1 MVQAHR
7 GNDLQVALRFAG
19 VRAAAADARAAP
31 VLGVAAKPRAEQRVV
46 DGPLTFPASFV
57 LASLISGLRQ
67 RLRRRRIGPSL
78 VGPDASSE
86 AIVRSAADAIIAV
99 DADQRIVLFNAAA
112 ERMFGCNSAEAISG
126 PLDRFIPERSR
137 DAHRLHVERYARTG
151 ETARRVGTQLP
162 VWARRGDGT
171 EFPVEASISQTTVGN
186 QLLLTVILRDITGRA
201 AAAHELD
208 LAREQLRE
216 RERRLDAIVQSAMDA
231 IITID
236 AEQRIVM
243 FNAAAEKVF
252 GLSASQAVGRQ
263 LEQLLPQRFRASHH
277 IYLERFARTG
287 ETSRRMAMQ
296 TALLALRANGTE
308 FPIEASISQAIVGGQ
323 KLLTVI
329 LRDITERVRAEQEIR
344 RASEELRM
352 LSVGM
357 LEVREAE
364 RTRIAREL
372 HDELGQALTALKMD
386 VQLLSNMIP
395 AGREDLLEHTST
407 MTRLLD
413 STMATTR
420 RISADLR
427 PLVLDDLGLAA
438 AAEWLLQS
446 LAQRSGLTYDL
457 WIDPACGTLSE
468 PHASALFRVMQESL
482 TNVVRHAR
490 ATRVDVRLARK
501 GADALLTIK
510 DNGIGMEPDAQ
521 AKPRSFGLRG
531 IRERVLLL
539 GGELSV
545 AGAPGGGTTV
555 SVRIPAPGAAVGESA

>member
-1 MVQAHR
+1 MPV
-7 GNDLQVALRFAG
+7 
-19 VRAAAADARAAP
+19 ADAPGTLLPAF
-31 VLGVAAKPRAEQRVV
+31 AAKPGADRRLA
-46 DGPLTFPASFV
+46 DAPATFPVSFV
-57 LASLISGLRQ
+57 LPSLISRLRQ
-67 RLRRRRIGPSL
+67 RLRGRRTGPAL
-78 VGPDASSE
+78 LARNPRFA
-86 AIVRSAADAIIAV
+86 AIVASAADAIITV

-112 ERMFGCNSAEAISG
+112 EQMLACSAAEAISG
-126 PLDRFIPERSR
+126 PLERFVPERSR

-162 VWARRGDGT
+162 LWALRTDGT
-171 EFPVEASISQTTVGN
+171 EFPVEASISQATVGKE
-186 QLLLTVILRDITGRA
+186 LLLTVILRDITGRA

-208 LAREQLRE
+208 LAREQMRE

-231 IITID
+231 IITVD
-236 AEQRIVM
+236 ADQRIVV
-243 FNAAAEKVF
+243 FNASAEKMF
-252 GLSASQAVGRQ
+252 GLRASQAAGRQ
-263 LEQLLPQRFRASHH
+263 LEQLIPQRFRASHH
-277 IYLERFARTG
+277 IYMERFARTG
-287 ETSRRMAMQ
+287 ETSRRMGMQ
-296 TALLALRANGTE
+296 TALQALRADGTE
-308 FPIEASISQAIVGGQ
+308 FPIEASISQATVGGQ

-352 LSVGM
+352 LSVAM

-386 VQLLSNMIP
+386 VQLLSTTIP
-395 AGREDLLEHTST
+395 PEREDLLEHTSA

-427 PLVLDDLGLAA
+427 PLVLDDLGLVA

-457 WIDPACGTLSE
+457 RIDPACAALGE

-490 ATRVDVRLARK
+490 ATQVDVRLARK
-501 GADALLTIK
+501 GDDALLTIK
-510 DNGIGMEPDAQ
+510 DNGIGMGPGAQ

-545 AGAPGGGTTV
+545 ARAPGGGTTV
-555 SVRIPAPGAAVGESA
+555 SVRIPAPDAQLGEPA